1 MRERK
6 RTKKWRKQFLSASI
20 GYDMPNLVETETK
33 EELKRQPSYMTFYS
47 FKNDVDHLYEFNF
60 CYFPFLF
67 LFYLEKR
74 IFFLFFYSWTRILFY
89 VFFFLVELAI
99 RNLFVSLFLVNFF
112 SFNSFKKISLVALVG
127 FIISFSKKSKR
138 KILRINTLYKKVDNY

>member
-1 MRERK
+1 MKGEGFFCLVDMRERR
-6 RTKKWRKQFLSASI
+6 RTKKRRKKFLSTSI
-20 GYDMPNLVETETK
+20 GYDMPNLVEMETK

-74 IFFLFFYSWTRILFY
+74 IFFLFFYS
-89 VFFFLVELAI
+89 
-99 RNLFVSLFLVNFF
+99 
-112 SFNSFKKISLVALVG
+112 
-127 FIISFSKKSKR
+127 
-138 KILRINTLYKKVDNY
+138 